1 MVLLPTGF
9 FFDMQ
14 MITTKEELIQLVK
27 ESPAL
32 AIYFFNDNCAPCIS
46 LRPKVAELIQEKF
59 PNINLIYI
67 DSLAFPEIPASFNVF
82 SNPALLVFFE
92 GKEYIRKSKYMSI
105 PELHSEIERIYKMV
119 F

>member
-1 MVLLPTGF
+1 
-9 FFDMQ
+9 MQ

-46 LRPKVAELIQEKF
+46 LRPKVAE
-59 PNINLIYI
+59 
-67 DSLAFPEIPASFNVF
+67 SLAFPEIPASFNVF